1 LQLKVQRHSKVV
13 HAVTLA
19 LFKWPQPLAER
30 FGQACGIEAAYIAN
44 FGEEVVRGQPI
55 FVLSQLLKFLEPM
68 LRTTAEMA
76 PWQVRLLE

>member
-1 LQLKVQRHSKVV
+1 M